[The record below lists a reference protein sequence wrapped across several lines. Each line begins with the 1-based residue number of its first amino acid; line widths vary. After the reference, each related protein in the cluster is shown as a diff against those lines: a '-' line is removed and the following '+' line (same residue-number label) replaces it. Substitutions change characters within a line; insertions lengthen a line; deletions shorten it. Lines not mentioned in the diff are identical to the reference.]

1 MSFSPVSPEAGSLF
15 ATVVAIKRAI
25 NPSTRSTSMNSLH
38 PKSENGLLLHWATY
52 TVSSTSM
59 WLPFPVGKPSTRAN
73 CTWMT
78 ARSST
83 SARRI
88 SPGRSHS
95 IPSRP
100 VERSSDLPAI
110 PRSRPSRETPR
121 VSACF
126 ILHYE
131 PGDICKR
138 ETSMS
143 DVSRPTSWLASAP
156 AAPSWARG
164 AYCAP

>member
-1 MSFSPVSPEAGSLF
+1 MSFSPASPEAGSLF

-25 NPSTRSTSMNSLH
+25 NPFTPSTSMNSLH
-38 PKSENGLLLHWATY
+38 PKSENGLPLRWATY
-52 TVSSTSM
+52 MVSSTSM
-59 WLPFPVGKPSTRAN
+59 WLPFPAGKLSTRAN

-88 SPGRSHS
+88 SPGHSHS
-95 IPSRP
+95 SPSRP
-100 VERSSDLPAI
+100 VERSSDLPAV
-110 PRSRPSRETPR
+110 PRSRPSREAPR
-121 VSACF
+121 APTCF
-126 ILHYE
+126 ILHYV
-131 PGDICKR
+131 PGDIRKR

-164 AYCAP
+164 SDCAP